1 MRGLVSIFSLFSI
14 QNRRYNSRLTSN
26 NGISIDVCSYDNL
39 DDIFGFEGL
48 SSSFLVTW
56 DRGEVLNDV
65 VDGNSGWESDT
76 CARKSD

>member
-1 MRGLVSIFSLFSI
+1 
-14 QNRRYNSRLTSN
+14 
-26 NGISIDVCSYDNL
+26 VCSYDNL

-56 DRGEVLNDV
+56 DRGEVLDDV
-65 VDGNSGWESDT
+65 VDGDSGRESDT